1 MNNSSLH
8 KIITGLLLLG
18 ASFIS
23 PLFAQTIIADFN
35 GSATVGYH
43 KLVWKVDKEMTT
55 LRYELETSED
65 DINYTKIA
73 DVNAIGNTGYSYI
86 NNNVIY
92 ERQFYR
98 IKVVEQDNSSSYSKS
113 IVLKNLAEKVE
124 PLGMF
129 PNPVVNEV
137 LIRTK
142 EDISQVIVTD
152 IYGKTMYK
160 QQPEKTQQL
169 KIPFAHLTRGVYF
182 VQITCGGVTTVKTI
196 LKQR

>member
-1 MNNSSLH
+1 MSTTIRYQQLSLL
-8 KIITGLLLLG
+8 ILCLILSGFV
-18 ASFIS
+18 S
-23 PLFAQTIIADFN
+23 AQTIIADLS
-35 GSATVGYH
+35 GSATIGYH

-55 LRYELETSED
+55 LRYEVETSED
-65 DINYTKIA
+65 DISYTKIA

-92 ERQFYR
+92 ERQYYR
-98 IKVVEQDNSSSYSKS
+98 VKVVEQDNSSTYSKS

-152 IYGKTMYK
+152 IYGKIMYK

-169 KIPFAHLTRGVYF
+169 KIPFANLTRGVYF
-182 VQITCGGVTTVKTI
+182 VQVTCGGVITVKTI
-196 LKQR
+196 LKQK